1 MKKSGLIVISFF
13 LLLYIL
19 PLGVRP
25 MIVPDETRYAEMGR
39 EMVETG
45 NWIVP
50 RIDGLR
56 YFEKPILGYWL
67 HALSIKLLGT
77 NAYAVRLPSALA
89 VGLSALILF
98 FFVRRFTSDAVTA
111 IAATVVFLT
120 CLEVYGVGTF
130 CVLDSIFSM
139 FVTATMVLFFFA
151 FTETHSSKKRI
162 FLLSAGIACGLA
174 FLTKGFLAFVIPAV
188 AIIPFAI
195 WQRRFKESSFM
206 FLSIA
211 ATAVI
216 TALPW
221 SIMIHL
227 KEPDFWHYFFWTEN
241 IGRFVSPV
249 AGEHPHPFWFYIPF
263 ILGGTLPWTVQIA
276 ASIYKHRKMPSK
288 DPLYCFALC
297 WFLFPFL
304 FFSISKGKL
313 GTYILPCFPP
323 LIVLFVIS
331 LRQEFTISKYFGKRF
346 NRSEIAGIVVIIAL
360 IVVLILTQT
369 VITKTKIYNSS
380 EAWKWLLLTI
390 GLFIYAGFLMLAA
403 GTVSNTRK
411 FAFSCLAPALVLFS
425 GHFATPNRLME
436 KKAPSEFLIKHK
448 DRINQES
455 TIVSD
460 NYLASAICWNYKR
473 SDIYFLDRT
482 GEFDYGLQYE
492 DSHHRLINIKQL
504 KKMIAES
511 SGENHVIMIMLDYRY
526 SGYKDKLPKP
536 VYEDIRGRL
545 VFAEFANESTSNI

>member
-195 WQRRFKESSFM
+195 WQRRFKE
-206 FLSIA
+206 
-211 ATAVI
+211 
-216 TALPW
+216 
-221 SIMIHL
+221 
-227 KEPDFWHYFFWTEN
+227 
-241 IGRFVSPV
+241 
-249 AGEHPHPFWFYIPF
+249 
-263 ILGGTLPWTVQIA
+263 
-276 ASIYKHRKMPSK
+276 
-288 DPLYCFALC
+288 
-297 WFLFPFL
+297 
-304 FFSISKGKL
+304 
-313 GTYILPCFPP
+313 
-323 LIVLFVIS
+323 
-331 LRQEFTISKYFGKRF
+331 
-346 NRSEIAGIVVIIAL
+346 
-360 IVVLILTQT
+360 
-369 VITKTKIYNSS
+369 
-380 EAWKWLLLTI
+380 
-390 GLFIYAGFLMLAA
+390 
-403 GTVSNTRK
+403 
-411 FAFSCLAPALVLFS
+411 
-425 GHFATPNRLME
+425 
-436 KKAPSEFLIKHK
+436 
-448 DRINQES
+448 
-455 TIVSD
+455 
-460 NYLASAICWNYKR
+460 
-473 SDIYFLDRT
+473 
-482 GEFDYGLQYE
+482 
-492 DSHHRLINIKQL
+492 
-504 KKMIAES
+504 
-511 SGENHVIMIMLDYRY
+511 
-526 SGYKDKLPKP
+526 
-536 VYEDIRGRL
+536 
-545 VFAEFANESTSNI
+545 